1 MRYTHVLFD
10 LDGTLTDS
18 SKGIE
23 KSAALAL
30 DYFHIPYQSLDDLSV
45 FIGPPLRKTFPE
57 WGVPEERV
65 EEAVQ
70 IFRSYY
76 LVKGKFENRPFDG
89 IVMMLEDLK
98 AAGVHL
104 YVATSKP
111 EGTAREILDHYDL
124 SQYFDEIAGASM
136 DGSRDDKASVIRY
149 LLSKCAHVSDALM
162 VGDTYYDIDGA
173 CDLGMASAGVSWGFG
188 SVSDMISHGAAVIVE
203 SPQELENYILG

>member
-18 SKGIE
+18 APGIE

-30 DYFHIPYQSLDDLSV
+30 DHYGIAYKSLDELSV

-57 WGVPEERV
+57 WGVPEEEV
-65 EEAVQ
+65 ENAIG

-76 LVKGKFENRPFDG
+76 LKKGKFENKPYEG
-89 IVMMLEDLK
+89 IEKMLKDLQE
-98 AAGVHL
+98 AGVHL

-111 EGTAREILDHYDL
+111 ELTAREILEHFHL
-124 SQYFDEIAGASM
+124 TRYFDEIAGATM

-149 LLSKCAHVSDALM
+149 LLKKCAHVSDALM

-173 CDLGMASAGVSWGFG
+173 AAMGMAGCGVTWGFG
-188 SVSDMISHGAAVIVE
+188 SVQKMAEHGASVIVK
-203 SPQELENYILG
+203 SPAELEKYILG

>member
-1 MRYTHVLFD
+1 MGYKVPAGISGRHVHLTESQFETLF
-10 LDGTLTDS
+10 GKGKTLTVFKPLS
-18 SKGIE
+18 QPGQFACKETVTLAGPKGVLENTPYPGIGDL
-23 KSAALAL
+23 LAR
-30 DYFHIPYQSLDDLSV
+30 
-45 FIGPPLRKTFPE
+45 LRQ
-57 WGVPEERV
+57 R
-65 EEAVQ
+65 
-70 IFRSYY
+70 
-76 LVKGKFENRPFDG
+76 GK
-89 IVMMLEDLK
+89 K
-98 AAGVHL
+98 L

-188 SVSDMISHGAAVIVE
+188 SVSDMISHGAAVIVK